1 MTPIAAIVKDRTGLY
16 FSVPKEIIKETNG
29 YDSFHVSSEVVVSVI
44 MDDPDGLDAKGKKMN
59 AVIHNG
65 NSPHE
70 ARVVYCMIFEIG
82 GDALV
87 LLEH

>member
-1 MTPIAAIVKDRTGLY
+1 MTPTAAIVKDRTGLY

-29 YDSFHVSSEVVVSVI
+29 YDSFHVSSEVVVAV
-44 MDDPDGLDAKGKKMN
+44 MDDLDDLDAKGKKMS

-65 NSPHE
+65 DSLHE
-70 ARVVYCMIFEIG
+70 VRAVYCTIFEIG

>member
-1 MTPIAAIVKDRTGLY
+1 MTPTAAIVKDRTGLY

-29 YDSFHVSSEVVVSVI
+29 HDSFHVSSEVVVSVI
-44 MDDPDGLDAKGKKMN
+44 DDLDDLDDKGERMN
-59 AVIHNG
+59 VVIHNG
-65 NSPHE
+65 NSLHE
-70 ARVVYCMIFEIG
+70 VRVVYCMIFEIG

>member
-1 MTPIAAIVKDRTGLY
+1 MTPTATIVKDRTGLY

-29 YDSFHVSSEVVVSVI
+29 YDSFHVSSEVVVAV
-44 MDDPDGLDAKGKKMN
+44 MDDMDDMDAKGKKMN

-65 NSPHE
+65 DSPHE